1 VTGSRERTVVALLV
15 VAVGGLAL
23 LASTQTFSTVQLV
36 GRPALPVSGQGV
48 APALAPLGIV
58 LVAAAAALT
67 IAGRVARAV
76 LGAVLVLLGAGIVLL
91 TLPTALD
98 PLSGTKGAI
107 IAATGIGGDAVLTGV
122 RGAAGS
128 AWPVVAAVSGL
139 FAALLGAGVLVRS
152 PRWPSGGRRFR
163 AESSHVSA
171 DPVDEWD
178 ALTRGTDP
186 TAPEAPP
193 GGPPSGPTP

>member
-1 VTGSRERTVVALLV
+1 VSGSRERTVVALLI

-23 LASTQTFSTVQLV
+23 LASTQTFSTVHLV
-36 GRPALPVSGQGV
+36 GRPPLVVTGQGV
-48 APALAPLGIV
+48 VPALAPLGIV

-76 LGAVLVLLGAGIVLL
+76 LGTVLVLLGAGVVLL

-98 PLSGTKGAI
+98 PLSGTRGAI
-107 IAATGIGGDAVLTGV
+107 IAATGIGGDALLTGV
-122 RGAAGS
+122 RGATVS
-128 AWPVVAAVSGL
+128 AWPLVAAVAGL
-139 FAALLGAGVLVRS
+139 LAALLGTVVLFRS
-152 PRWPSGGRRFR
+152 SRWPAGGRRFR
-163 AESSHVSA
+163 AEPGRVSA

-186 TAPEAPP
+186 TAAGAPD
-193 GGPPSGPTP
+193 GGSPSGPTP